1 MKILHKLFMKR
12 EKESMKKMKQF
23 LALALSCTMIFT
35 LAGCGS
41 SEKET
46 KQETEATVEET
57 ETADKLVN
65 DGEYEECTIRLSWW
79 GGESRHEVTQ
89 AAVNAF
95 MEAYPG
101 IKVETEFAAWTG
113 WEDKMSTAFYA
124 GTEPDVNQINWNWIT
139 AYSSDGSVFYDL
151 NNASELIDLSQ
162 FSEESLAECTVADKL
177 QGIPVAMSG
186 RIFYWNQTAFEKA
199 GISVPTTLE
208 ELYNAGKTFKDKL
221 GDDYYPLVLGEYDRM
236 ILMVYYLES
245 VYGKNWV
252 EDGEVNYTQEEIE
265 KGIEFIKSLEENHVT
280 PTIMQITGDG
290 AESLD
295 KNPKWMSGKY
305 AGIFEWDSAANKF
318 KSALEEGQTFVVGD
332 YLKDMGDYQ
341 GGFAKVSLAFA
352 ISEKTKHPKEAAMLI
367 NFLLNEDAGVRAM
380 GSERGVPLS
389 TKALEMCQTEGL
401 LDATVAEANGKVL
414 EWVSFSLDPMFEDA
428 GLKGNPDGVY
438 YDVMSGLSYGDYS
451 VEDAAAELLDG
462 INSVL
467 SK

>member
-1 MKILHKLFMKR
+1 M
-12 EKESMKKMKQF
+12 MKKMKRF
-23 LALALSCTMIFT
+23 LALALSCTMIFS
-35 LAGCGS
+35 LAGCGGT
-41 SEKET
+41 EKET
-46 KQETEATVEET
+46 KTETEATTEET
-57 ETADKLVN
+57 EADDKLVN

-79 GGESRHEVTQ
+79 GGEARHEVTQ

-151 NNASELIDLSQ
+151 NKASEIIDLSQ
-162 FSEESLAECTVADKL
+162 FSDESLTECTVADKL
-177 QGIPVAMSG
+177 QGIPVAMTG
-186 RIFYWNQTAFEKA
+186 RIFYWNQTTFEKA
-199 GISVPTTLE
+199 GISVPTTME
-208 ELYNAGKTFKDKL
+208 ELLNAGQIFKEKL
-221 GDDYYPLVLGEYDRM
+221 GEDYYPLVLNEYDRM

-265 KGIEFIKSLEENHVT
+265 KGLEFIKLLEEKHVT
-280 PTIMQITGDG
+280 PTVMQIIGDG

-295 KNPKWMSGKY
+295 KNQKWMSGKY
-305 AGIFEWDSAANKF
+305 AGIFEWDSSANKF
-318 KSALEEGQTFVVGD
+318 KGALEAGQTFTVGD
-332 YLKDMGDYQ
+332 YFKDMGDYQ

-352 ISEKTKHPKEAAMLI
+352 ISEKTEHPKEAAMLI
-367 NFLLNEDAGVRAM
+367 NFLMNEEAGVKAM

-389 TKALEMCQTEGL
+389 KKALELCETNGL

-414 EWVSFSLDPMFEDA
+414 DWASFTLDPMFEDA

-438 YDVMSGLSYGDYS
+438 FDVMSGLSYGDYT

-462 INSVL
+462 INGVL